1 MNPFYENLFEDDCV
15 EALLARQDYE
25 GLFASGAKLRYP
37 KSFLSIYRVVPR
49 NTSKYR
55 LRKLATETLVGFAM
69 TTMESVRKSLNVTTA
84 TAQQVEEYFLDND
97 VVTLAVGNTD
107 VSKLGSYKK
116 RSRAKN
122 PVVYRKSS
130 APVLLV
136 FRSKNKMDVMI
147 EDREET
153 TGTYARHEA
162 GAVVNTYL
170 QTNFIDVYDP
180 ADQLTLDA
188 VYGVPGSDLSLV
200 KMEGKALEK
209 YQVTGIQ
216 ESITLS
222 EFKEL
227 FSSAKKNIGV
237 SNFIQLNNE

>member
-1 MNPFYENLFEDDCV
+1 MNPFYEDLFEDDCA
-15 EALLARQDYE
+15 EALSARQDYE
-25 GLFASGAKLRYP
+25 CLFASGAKLRYP

-55 LRKLATETLVGFAM
+55 MQKLTTETLVGFTM
-69 TTMESVRKSLNVTTA
+69 TTLESVRKSLNVPTV
-84 TAQQVEEYFLDND
+84 TAQQIEEYFLDSD

-107 VSKLGSYKK
+107 LSKLGNYKK

-122 PVVYRKSS
+122 PVMYRKGS

-136 FRSKNKMDVMI
+136 FRSKRKIDVMI

-153 TGTYARHEA
+153 TGAYARHEA
-162 GAVVNTYL
+162 GAVANTYL
-170 QTNFIDVYDP
+170 QTSFIDVYEP
-180 ADQLTLDA
+180 TDQLTLDA

-200 KMEGKALEK
+200 KLEGKSLEK
-209 YQVTGIQ
+209 YQVAGIQ

-222 EFKEL
+222 EFKEV